1 MRTIA
6 MTEEELNRVKVLQM
20 SEEKRITQKT
30 GAERLEISE
39 RHFRRLLS
47 NYRQQGDVGIV
58 SRQRGYPSNRRMKAE
73 LREQITQFLHEP
85 RFNGFGPTLLTE
97 KLEEY
102 KDIRISKETM
112 RKLMIAESVHHPKKK
127 KRCRCH
133 PPRERRACRGELV
146 QIDGSYHA
154 WLEDRAPKACLLL
167 FVDDATSEVLA
178 ARFVNHESYFS
189 YGQLCSTYFK
199 TIGTPAAFYSD
210 RFSVFKVNAHNVTS
224 SEACTQF
231 GRALNE
237 LGIELICANSPQAK
251 GRVERANKTFQDRLV
266 KELRLQ
272 HIDDYDQANAF
283 LPTFLQLYNRKFAVP
298 PRSCQ
303 DVHAPLDPLSDL
315 DFIFS
320 IHQPRIISKDLL
332 IQFRNNIY
340 QIITSRPSY
349 ALANREVTAALNH
362 KGEVSFF
369 LNRQPLQVEL
379 FHRQPKQ
386 AQIVDS
392 KSVHHSCKS
401 TPAPDHPWRS
411 YGRKLNGKLVTA
423 SSPD

>member
-1 MRTIA
+1 
-6 MTEEELNRVKVLQM
+6 MTEKELNRVKVLEM
-20 SEEKRITQKT
+20 AEEKRITQKT
-30 GAERLEISE
+30 GAGQLEISE
-39 RHFRRLLS
+39 RHFRRLLCR
-47 NYRQQGDVGIV
+47 YRQVGDSGIV
-58 SRQRGYPSNRRMKAE
+58 SGHRGYPSNHRMKVEQRA
-73 LREQITQFLHEP
+73 QITQFVHEP
-85 RFNGFGPTLLTE
+85 RFAGFGPTLLTE

-102 KDIRISKETM
+102 RGIRISKETM
-112 RKLMIAESVHHPKKK
+112 RQMMIAENLHQPKKK
-127 KRCRCH
+127 KRSRCH

-178 ARFVNHESYFS
+178 ARFVDHESYFS
-189 YGQLCSTYFK
+189 YGQLCSTYFRN
-199 TIGTPAAFYSD
+199 IGTPTAFYSD
-210 RFSVFKVNAHNVTS
+210 RFSVFRVNAHNVTAS
-224 SEACTQF
+224 DACTQF

-272 HIDDYDQANAF
+272 LIDDYDQANAF
-283 LPTFLQLYNRKFAVP
+283 LPTFIQLYNRKFAVL

-303 DVHAPLDPLSDL
+303 DVHAPLDPQSDL

-320 IHQPRIISKDLL
+320 FHQSRIISKDLL
-332 IQFRNNIY
+332 IQFQNNVY
-340 QIITSRPSY
+340 QIVTSRPVY
-349 ALANREVTAALNH
+349 ALAGRDVIAALNH
-362 KGEVSFF
+362 KGEASFF

-392 KSVHHSCKS
+392 KSVHHSYKS

-411 YGRKLNGKLVTA
+411 YGRKLNGKPVL
-423 SSPD
+423 SSAPD